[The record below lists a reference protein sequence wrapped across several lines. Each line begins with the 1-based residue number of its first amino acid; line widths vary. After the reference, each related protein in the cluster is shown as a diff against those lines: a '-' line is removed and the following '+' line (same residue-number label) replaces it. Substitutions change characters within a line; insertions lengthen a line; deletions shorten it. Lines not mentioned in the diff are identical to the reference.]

1 MDLNLNQKNVLITGS
16 SKGIGFGLA
25 QAFLDEGAN
34 VLVNARR
41 DIDTSLFKFKHNDQL
56 FTVQADVSTTE
67 GVKLI
72 SKKVFEV
79 FQSKL
84 DIIICNVGNGKS
96 VAPGTETSEDW
107 QKSFQTNF
115 FSTTNTIEGL
125 KSLVSKNGS
134 ILCISSICGIEV
146 LGAPLTYSAA
156 KAALNS
162 YVMGLSRV
170 MAKEG
175 VRVNAIAPGNILFAG
190 STWEQKLKDNEKS
203 VKDMLDREV
212 ALKQFGSIEDIS
224 NMALFLT
231 SEKAKF
237 VTGSIVVVDG
247 GQVRGW

>member
-1 MDLNLNQKNVLITGS
+1 MELNLNQKNVLITGS
-16 SKGIGFGLA
+16 SKGIGFGIA

-34 VLVNARR
+34 VLVNARG
-41 DIDTSLFKFKHNDQL
+41 DIDSSTFKLKNKDQL
-56 FTVQADVSTTE
+56 FTVKADVSNPE

-72 SKKVFEV
+72 SKKVSEV
-79 FQSKL
+79 FKNKL
-84 DIIICNVGNGKS
+84 DVIICNVGSGKS
-96 VAPGTETSEDW
+96 VIPGSETSEDW
-107 QKSFQTNF
+107 QESFQTNF

-125 KSLVSKNGS
+125 KNLVAKNGS

-175 VRVNAIAPGNILFAG
+175 VRVNAIAPGNILFEG
-190 STWEQKLKDNEKS
+190 STWEQKLKDNEKG

-212 ALKQFGSIEDIS
+212 ALKKLGSIEDIS
-224 NMALFLT
+224 NMSLFLS

-237 VTGSIVVVDG
+237 ITGSIIVIDG
-247 GQVRGW
+247 GQVRAW